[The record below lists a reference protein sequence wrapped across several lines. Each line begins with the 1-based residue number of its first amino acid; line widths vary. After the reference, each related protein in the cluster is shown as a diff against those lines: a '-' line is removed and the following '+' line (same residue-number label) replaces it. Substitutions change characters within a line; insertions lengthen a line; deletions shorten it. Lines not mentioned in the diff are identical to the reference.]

1 MGKSSTV
8 DTICLTKNML
18 KNSVKK
24 LVWNMLKHSP
34 RLLFSHKSWRR
45 YFLLPPRYQEPLP
58 RCRKSSAF
66 SRHPGMGI
74 PIGRRPVSFPNSFSN
89 MMTTGVIEEQHA
101 RICCFHMV
109 SSFNSAKYGRHSSSR
124 LVHWPSKFHNKL
136 QLDKDKDKDI
146 QKKTGQDGN
155 REVRARDQQIQAQ
168 QGEQLQQIVH
178 ALSVR
183 WNLCQVYP
191 IFKHTQISSA

>member
-1 MGKSSTV
+1 
-8 DTICLTKNML
+8 
-18 KNSVKK
+18 
-24 LVWNMLKHSP
+24 
-34 RLLFSHKSWRR
+34 
-45 YFLLPPRYQEPLP
+45 
-58 RCRKSSAF
+58 
-66 SRHPGMGI
+66 
-74 PIGRRPVSFPNSFSN
+74 
-89 MMTTGVIEEQHA
+89 
-101 RICCFHMV
+101 MV
-109 SSFNSAKYGRHSSSR
+109 SSFNSAKYGRHSSLR

-168 QGEQLQQIVH
+168 QGDSYSRLFMP
-178 ALSVR
+178 LSVR